1 MRDDLNSEVQV
12 VASQVFN
19 RSWQFIEMDPVLAGE
34 DRQQTQDQL
43 AELILV
49 ITRSGERNITAIANR
64 AIATLRRQ
72 HSVRRKQVE
81 EAVQLSS

>member
-12 VASQVFN
+12 IASQVFN

-34 DRQQTQDQL
+34 DRQQMQDQL

-64 AIATLRRQ
+64 AIATLRRR

-81 EAVQLSS
+81 EVA

>member
-1 MRDDLNSEVQV
+1 MREDLNSEVQV
-12 VASQVFN
+12 IASQVFN
-19 RSWQFIEMDPVLAGE
+19 RSWQFIENDPELAGE
-34 DRQQTQDQL
+34 DRQQMQDQL

-49 ITRSGERNITAIANR
+49 MTRSGERNIIAITNR

-81 EAVQLSS
+81 EMA